1 MIRKTVLD
9 NGIRVISEKVEGVH
23 SVSLGVWV
31 ENGSRHESPAN
42 NGISHFIEHMLF
54 KGTSRRSAQDIAREI
69 DSVGG
74 MLNAFTSREYS
85 CFFAKVLGGKLALA
99 MDLLSDILLNSV
111 FDPEELEKE
120 RSVILQELHMTS
132 DTPEDYVHDLFYE
145 GLWKDHPLGLPVLG
159 TLDSVSGLKRD
170 TILETLR
177 RRYCG
182 ERILVT
188 AAGDLEHDEVARAI
202 ELAFAELPSGEKP
215 VNGRLPVYHP
225 RFDVLERDLE
235 QVHICFGTR
244 SFPQNHHQRYEAYLL
259 NTLLGG
265 SMSSR
270 LFQGV
275 REEKGL
281 AYSIYSYLNCHS
293 DAGAMV
299 IYAGTSPEKAQEVV
313 ELVLTEMQRL
323 KKEAVSAEELCRG
336 RDQLKGTLYLSQEN
350 TDYRMTRLAKNE
362 IYFGRQIP
370 IDEVAAGF
378 DNVSAGSLLEKT
390 QHLFEDES
398 LNIQM
403 VGRVS
408 PTDYLD
414 AKPSLSVDMGENWRN
429 DGRSCS

>member
-1 MIRKTVLD
+1 MIRKTTLD

-54 KGTSRRSAQDIAREI
+54 KGTAKRSAQEIAREI

-74 MLNAFTSREYS
+74 LLNAFTSREYS
-85 CFFAKVLGGKLALA
+85 CFFAKVLGDKLTFAL
-99 MDLLSDILLNSV
+99 DLLSDILLNSV
-111 FDPEELEKE
+111 FDSEELEKE
-120 RSVILQELHMTS
+120 RNVILQELHMTS

-145 GLWKDHPLGLPVLG
+145 ALWKDHPLGSPVLG

-170 TILETLR
+170 TILDVLR
-177 RRYCG
+177 SRYCG
-182 ERILVT
+182 QRILVT
-188 AAGDLEHDEVARAI
+188 AAGDLDHNEVARAI
-202 ELAFAELPSGEKP
+202 DFAFAELPCGEKP
-215 VNGRLPVYHP
+215 LAGRQPVYHP
-225 RFDVLERDLE
+225 RFNVLERDLE
-235 QVHICFGTR
+235 QVHICVGTR
-244 SFPQNHHQRYEAYLL
+244 SFPQNHDRRYEAYLL

-270 LFQGV
+270 LFQGI

-299 IYAGTSPEKAQEVV
+299 VYAGTSPEKAHEVV
-313 ELVLTEMQRL
+313 ELVLTEMHRL
-323 KKEAVSAEELCRG
+323 KKEPVSAEELCRA

-378 DNVSAGSLLEKT
+378 DSVSAESLVEKT
-390 QHLFEDES
+390 HQLFEDDS

-408 PTDYLD
+408 PFDYTS
-414 AKPSLSVDMGENWRN
+414 AKMSLP
-429 DGRSCS
+429 

>member
-85 CFFAKVLGGKLALA
+85 CFFAKVLGGKLPLA

-120 RSVILQELHMTS
+120 RNVILQELHMAS

-145 GLWKDHPLGLPVLG
+145 ALWKDHPLGLPVLG

-182 ERILVT
+182 KQILVT
-188 AAGDLEHDEVARAI
+188 AAGHLEHDEVARAI

-215 VNGRLPVYHP
+215 VDGRLPVYHP

-244 SFPQNHHQRYEAYLL
+244 SFPQNHDQRYEAYLL

-270 LFQGV
+270 LFQGI

-299 IYAGTSPEKAQEVV
+299 VYAGTSPEKAQEVV
-313 ELVLTEMQRL
+313 ELVLAEMQRL
-323 KKEAVSAEELCRG
+323 KKEAVSAEELGRG

-378 DNVSAGSLLEKT
+378 DNVSAESLLEKT
-390 QHLFEDES
+390 QQLFEDDS

-408 PTDYLD
+408 PTDYLA
-414 AKPSLSVDMGENWRN
+414 AKPSLSRQGERWRN
-429 DGRSCS
+429 DERSCS